1 MGDIIDNITLSN
13 AKTISVPVIREA
25 CINMECTLQDIM
37 MLVPAKEKDGDVR
50 ISVNLLRCT
59 DAVAHCCKECGKI
72 IVDYSAKEA

>member
-1 MGDIIDNITLSN
+1 
-13 AKTISVPVIREA
+13 
-25 CINMECTLQDIM
+25 MECTLQDIM

-50 ISVNLLRCT
+50 ISGNLFSCT